1 MDFSAISS
9 AVKTIGGLLTTEVTS
24 LRGVKDQVED
34 LQRELTW
41 MQSFLKKAAA
51 RKVDDAVVRTHVAE
65 IRELAYDAEDVIETF
80 ALKTKCEIERITAR
94 ITNLTRRL
102 QTYKLDDET
111 SRDQAGSSCSNQRQE
126 LRRPYPHVPD
136 DNIVG
141 LADDIKT
148 LVPLLID
155 EESDCRVVS
164 ICGMGVDYD
173 RKRSDEELAEK
184 LYNFLKGYKCLVI
197 LDDIWSTEAWDLL
210 KPAFPVVRD
219 MKSKFLLTSRNKV
232 VSHADRRGHL
242 YELQCL
248 NDEQSW
254 ELFQKIAFPQTG
266 NTIDARMERFGKEMI
281 RHCAGLPLAIIVL
294 GGVLA
299 TKKTVYEW
307 QMVLDNLKRG
317 KRSSTHDVLALSYD
331 DLPPYL
337 RPCFLYLSVFP
348 EDYEIEADRL
358 VELWVAEGIV
368 SSEEDGGEIM
378 EDVAELRLFELV
390 ERCMLQVGRRSP
402 TSKIETC
409 RMHDLMRELCLSIAK
424 KEDFLCI
431 IDDPSFLPPD
441 NRAVRRI
448 VSHQPFL
455 FGRIKSYPLRSMLF
469 FHNSFQLDALAEA
482 FLSPKMFKYREEHM
496 EDVNALCNLVLLN
509 AFLLWK
515 LRGCWRYLFNSLK
528 LCRVLDFA
536 NSSGNEAYKVPSSI
550 GNLIHLRF
558 LNLRTFKFIWPW
570 IPTSIGNLRC
580 LQTLDLRI
588 SNDGPF
594 YGTVYIPNVIWKL
607 EQLRH
612 LYLPEEMHEKTK
624 LKLHT
629 LRNLQTLVNFNT
641 ENCFATHLSKLTNL
655 RKLKFSGSL
664 NMEDFKENLDKNQPI
679 ITSQYLQSLSIWSR
693 FENMI
698 DPELLGHILS
708 SCVNL
713 CELTLKGKMKKLP
726 ESHHFPSSI
735 AYIRFQYCKLEEDPM
750 PTLEKL
756 SSLRILELGD
766 DAFMGKKLVTSAPY
780 FPQLES
786 LAFDWL
792 RQLEEWKVEEGAMP
806 ALRHLKIRACGN
818 LEMLPDG
825 LRFITT
831 LQELKIERMPKQFK
845 DKMVQG
851 GQDFYK
857 VQHVPSVIFSN
868 IL

>member
-164 ICGMGVDYD
+164 ICGMGGLGKTTLAKKIYHHSQVTDHFNRLVWVYISQQCQKRKVWEDINSRLEISVDYD

-294 GGVLA
+294 G
-299 TKKTVYEW
+299 
-307 QMVLDNLKRG
+307 
-317 KRSSTHDVLALSYD
+317 
-331 DLPPYL
+331 
-337 RPCFLYLSVFP
+337 
-348 EDYEIEADRL
+348 
-358 VELWVAEGIV
+358 
-368 SSEEDGGEIM
+368 
-378 EDVAELRLFELV
+378 

>member
-1 MDFSAISS
+1 MNS
-9 AVKTIGGLLTTEVTS
+9 
-24 LRGVKDQVED
+24 
-34 LQRELTW
+34 
-41 MQSFLKKAAA
+41 
-51 RKVDDAVVRTHVAE
+51 
-65 IRELAYDAEDVIETF
+65 
-80 ALKTKCEIERITAR
+80 
-94 ITNLTRRL
+94 NL
-102 QTYKLDDET
+102 
-111 SRDQAGSSCSNQRQE
+111 
-126 LRRPYPHVPD
+126 
-136 DNIVG
+136 
-141 LADDIKT
+141 
-148 LVPLLID
+148 
-155 EESDCRVVS
+155 VVS
-164 ICGMGVDYD
+164 
-173 RKRSDEELAEK
+173 S
-184 LYNFLKGYKCLVI
+184 
-197 LDDIWSTEAWDLL
+197 
-210 KPAFPVVRD
+210 
-219 MKSKFLLTSRNKV
+219 
-232 VSHADRRGHL
+232 
-242 YELQCL
+242 
-248 NDEQSW
+248 
-254 ELFQKIAFPQTG
+254 G
-266 NTIDARMERFGKEMI
+266 NTIDARMERLGKEMI

-299 TKKTVYEW
+299 TKNTVYEW

-368 SSEEDGGEIM
+368 SSEGDGGEIM
-378 EDVAELRLFELV
+378 EDVAEHRLAELV

-402 TSKIETC
+402 MLKIETC
-409 RMHDLMRELCLSIAK
+409 RMHDLMRELCLTIAK

-431 IDDPSFLPPD
+431 IDDPSFPPPN

-448 VSHQPFL
+448 VSHQPIL
-455 FGRIKSYPLRSMLF
+455 FGCIKSYPVRSMLF
-469 FHNSFQLDALAEA
+469 FHNSFQVEALAEA
-482 FLSPKMFKYREEHM
+482 FLSPRMFKYREEH
-496 EDVNALCNLVLLN
+496 EDDVNAVCNSVLLN
-509 AFLLWK
+509 VFLLWK
-515 LRGCWRYLFNSLK
+515 LQGCWRHLFNKFK

-536 NSSGNEAYKVPSSI
+536 NSSDNEACKVPSSI

-570 IPTSIGNLRC
+570 IPTSLGNLRC

-594 YGTVYIPNVIWKL
+594 YGSVYIPNVIWRL

-612 LYLPEEMHEKTK
+612 VYLPEEMDEKTK

-641 ENCFATHLSKLTNL
+641 KNCFATHLSKLTNL
-655 RKLKFSGSL
+655 RKLKLFGPF
-664 NMEDFKENLDKNQPI
+664 NMEDFKEILDKNQPI

-693 FENMI
+693 FEGMI
-698 DPELLGHILS
+698 DPELLGHLLS

-713 CELTLKGKMKKLP
+713 CELTLEGEMKKLP

-756 SSLRILELGD
+756 PSLRILELDD
-766 DAFMGKKLVTSAPY
+766 DAFMGKKMVTSAPC

-786 LAFDWL
+786 LAFDRLWH
-792 RQLEEWKVEEGAMP
+792 LEEWKVEEGAMP
-806 ALRHLKIRACGN
+806 ALRHLKIGACGN

-831 LQELKIERMPKQFK
+831 LQDLKIERMPKQFK

-851 GQDFYK
+851 GGDFYK